1 MRRLEVL
8 TSVGDCKISINDTAA
23 RLMEYVPQ
31 GKTAVVTDRNVRRMH
46 AGVFEH
52 FEVIEIEP
60 GENSKTL
67 DTVQQVYRELLALEM
82 DRSSFIIGMG
92 GGMVCD
98 IAGFCAS
105 TYMRGIG
112 FGFVPTTLLAQV
124 DASIGGKNGVNL
136 DGFKN
141 IVGVFNQPQ
150 FVLVDFDFLKTLPER
165 ERSCGI
171 AEIVKHAL
179 IKSQSLFES
188 LERKG
193 RELAALRSDV
203 LERAVTGSLEIKSQ
217 IVAAD
222 AKEKGE
228 RRLLNFGHTLG
239 HAIEASSGL
248 KHGEAVSLGIVFA
261 LKISEAKGMIT
272 REENQRIQRLLEVLE
287 LPTNLSFNKEIV
299 IKTIKK
305 DKKRQSEE
313 VHFVLLSG
321 IGKAEIIRMPFT
333 ELEEFIHDLC

>member
-1 MRRLEVL
+1 
-8 TSVGDCKISINDTAA
+8 
-23 RLMEYVPQ
+23 MEYVPQ